1 MPTTAAPTSL
11 PFPGTSAAPNVPADM
26 QALVDRLHTY
36 YPRGLVVPPQV
47 ITTNTVD
54 VEAETLVW
62 SPMTVTLFSDRR
74 YEVLVHGAF
83 PVHSVD
89 GIRSSLSV
97 RYAAGTSVA
106 VTSTRFTSGKSRAQ
120 GHTIHAVGYVTG
132 LAGQHTFGFGLAREL
147 GAAGNTVRINS
158 SAQEPSYVAIKD
170 VGPA

>member
-1 MPTTAAPTSL
+1 MPTPAPTSI
-11 PFPGTSAAPNVPADM
+11 PFPSLTSAANVPSEM
-26 QALVDRLHTY
+26 QAMADRLHAY
-36 YPRGLVVPPQV
+36 YPRGLVVPPLI
-47 ITTNTVD
+47 ITANTAD

-62 SPMTVTLFSDRR
+62 SPMTVALFSDRR

-83 PVHSVD
+83 PIHSVD
-89 GIRSSLSV
+89 GIRSSLRV

-106 VTSTRFTSGKSRAQ
+106 VTSTSLASGKSRAQ
-120 GHTIHAVGYVTG
+120 GHTIHVVGYITG

-158 SAQEPSYVAIKD
+158 STTEPSSVSIKD